1 MILITEFMDESAV
14 DLLKRKY
21 NVYYDSSLA
30 EDSNSLV
37 KLINKMKALIV
48 RNKTL
53 VTRELIENAPNLTC
67 VGRLGVGLDNI
78 DLNACEEQN
87 ITVYPALG
95 ANSHSVAEYVI
106 CASML
111 LLRKAYFKKN
121 EMIAGNWPRQESSGS
136 EVYGKTLGLIGFGD
150 IAQKT
155 RDLAL
160 GLGMKTVAYDPY
172 LDKDSNVWKETK
184 NLDLDNLLSI
194 SDIISLHIPL
204 SKETKNL
211 IDKKKLRLIK
221 NSSVIINAARGGV
234 IDENQ
239 LAKLLKENKI
249 GGAALDVFN
258 EEPVNKDC
266 AKKFE
271 GINNLILTPHIG
283 GVTKESN
290 ERVSEMIAK
299 KLIFIF
305 QNKDYKPY
313 HISLLRYLT

>member
-211 IDKKKLRLIK
+211 IDEQKLRLIK
-221 NSSVIINAARGGV
+221 NSSVIINAARGG
-234 IDENQ
+234 IINENQ

-258 EEPVNKDC
+258 EEPVNKEC

-299 KLIFIF
+299 KIDIHLS
-305 QNKDYKPY
+305 K
-313 HISLLRYLT
+313 

>member
-1 MILITEFMDESAV
+1 MILITEFMDEDAIN
-14 DLLKRKY
+14 LLKKKY
-21 NVYYDSSLA
+21 DVHYDISLA

-121 EMIAGNWPRQESSGS
+121 EMIADNWPRQESSGS

-160 GLGMKTVAYDPY
+160 GLGIKTVAYDPY
-172 LDKDSNVWKETK
+172 LDKDSKVWKETK
-184 NLDLDNLLSI
+184 NLPLENILSI

-211 IDKKKLRLIK
+211 IDEKKLRLIK
-221 NSSVIINAARGGV
+221 NSSVIINTSRGGI
-234 IDENQ
+234 IDENS

-258 EEPVNKDC
+258 KEPINKVN

-271 GINNLILTPHIG
+271 GLDNIILTPHIG

-290 ERVSEMIAK
+290 ERVSKMIAK
-299 KLIFIF
+299 KIDIHLS
-305 QNKDYKPY
+305 K
-313 HISLLRYLT
+313 

>member
-1 MILITEFMDESAV
+1 MILITEFMDEDAIN
-14 DLLKRKY
+14 LLMKKY
-21 NVYYDSSLA
+21 DVYYDISLA

-78 DLNACEEQN
+78 DLSACEEQN

-106 CASML
+106 CASMM

-160 GLGMKTVAYDPY
+160 GLGIKTVAYDPY

-184 NLDLDNLLSI
+184 NLPLDNLLSI

-211 IDKKKLRLIK
+211 IDEKKLRLIK
-221 NSSVIINAARGGV
+221 NSSLIINTSRGGI
-234 IDENQ
+234 IDENS

-258 EEPVNKDC
+258 KEPINKEN

-271 GINNLILTPHIG
+271 GLDNLILTPHIG

-290 ERVSEMIAK
+290 ERVSKMIAK
-299 KLIFIF
+299 KIDIHLS
-305 QNKDYKPY
+305 K
-313 HISLLRYLT
+313 

>member
-1 MILITEFMDESAV
+1 MILITEFMDEDAV
-14 DLLKRKY
+14 NLLKKKY
-21 NVYYDSSLA
+21 DVYYDISLA

-160 GLGMKTVAYDPY
+160 GLGIKTVAYDPY
-172 LDKDSNVWKETK
+172 LEKDSNLWKETK
-184 NLDLDNLLSI
+184 NLLLDNLLSI

-211 IDKKKLRLIK
+211 IDEKKLRLIK
-221 NSSVIINAARGGV
+221 NSSVIINTSRGGI
-234 IDENQ
+234 IDENS

-258 EEPVNKDC
+258 KEPINKVN

-271 GINNLILTPHIG
+271 GLDNLILTPHIG

-290 ERVSEMIAK
+290 ERVSKMIAK
-299 KLIFIF
+299 KIDIHLS
-305 QNKDYKPY
+305 K
-313 HISLLRYLT
+313 

>member
-1 MILITEFMDESAV
+1 MILITEFMDEDAV
-14 DLLKRKY
+14 NLLKKKY
-21 NVYYDSSLA
+21 DVYYDISLA

-53 VTRELIENAPNLTC
+53 VTRELIKNAPNLTC

-87 ITVYPALG
+87 ITVYPASG

-160 GLGMKTVAYDPY
+160 GLGIKTVAYDPY
-172 LDKDSNVWKETK
+172 LDKDSNLWKETK
-184 NLDLDNLLSI
+184 NLLLDNLLSI

-211 IDKKKLRLIK
+211 IDEKKLRLIK
-221 NSSVIINAARGGV
+221 NSSVIINTSRGGI
-234 IDENQ
+234 IDENS

-249 GGAALDVFN
+249 GGAALDVFSK
-258 EEPVNKDC
+258 EPINKVN

-271 GINNLILTPHIG
+271 GLDNLILTPHIG

-290 ERVSEMIAK
+290 ERVSKMIAK
-299 KLIFIF
+299 KIDIHLS
-305 QNKDYKPY
+305 K
-313 HISLLRYLT
+313 

>member
-1 MILITEFMDESAV
+1 MILITEFMDEDAV
-14 DLLKRKY
+14 NLLKKKY
-21 NVYYDSSLA
+21 DVYYDISLA

-78 DLNACEEQN
+78 DLNAFEEQN

-95 ANSHSVAEYVI
+95 ANSNSVAEYVI

-160 GLGMKTVAYDPY
+160 GLGIKTVAYDPY

-184 NLDLDNLLSI
+184 NLPLENLLSI

-204 SKETKNL
+204 TKETKNL
-211 IDKKKLRLIK
+211 IDEKKLRLIK
-221 NSSVIINAARGGV
+221 NSSVIINTSRGGI
-234 IDENQ
+234 IDENS

-258 EEPVNKDC
+258 KEPINKVN

-271 GINNLILTPHIG
+271 GLDNIILTPHIG

-290 ERVSEMIAK
+290 ERVSKMIAK
-299 KLIFIF
+299 KIDIHLS
-305 QNKDYKPY
+305 K
-313 HISLLRYLT
+313 

>member
-211 IDKKKLRLIK
+211 IDEKKLRLIK
-221 NSSVIINAARGGV
+221 NSSVIINTSRGGI
-234 IDENQ
+234 IDENS

-258 EEPVNKDC
+258 EEPINKEN

-271 GINNLILTPHIG
+271 GLDNLILTPHIG

-290 ERVSEMIAK
+290 ERVSKMIAK
-299 KLIFIF
+299 KIDIHLS
-305 QNKDYKPY
+305 K
-313 HISLLRYLT
+313 

>member
-1 MILITEFMDESAV
+1 MILITEFMDEDAIN
-14 DLLKRKY
+14 LLKNKY
-21 NVYYDSSLA
+21 DVYYDISLA

-106 CASML
+106 CTSML

-160 GLGMKTVAYDPY
+160 GLGIKTVAYDPY

-184 NLDLDNLLSI
+184 NLLLDNLLSI

-204 SKETKNL
+204 TKETKNL
-211 IDKKKLRLIK
+211 IDEKKLRLIK
-221 NSSVIINAARGGV
+221 NSSVIINTSRGGI
-234 IDENQ
+234 IDENS

-258 EEPVNKDC
+258 EEPINKEN

-271 GINNLILTPHIG
+271 GLDNLILTPHIG

-290 ERVSEMIAK
+290 ERVSKMIAK
-299 KLIFIF
+299 KIDIHLS
-305 QNKDYKPY
+305 K
-313 HISLLRYLT
+313 

>member
-1 MILITEFMDESAV
+1 MILVTEFMDEDAV
-14 DLLKRKY
+14 NLLRKKY
-21 NVYYDSSLA
+21 EVYYDISLA

-211 IDKKKLRLIK
+211 IDEKKLKLIK

-258 EEPVNKDC
+258 EEPVNKEC

-299 KLIFIF
+299 KIDIHLS
-305 QNKDYKPY
+305 K
-313 HISLLRYLT
+313 

>member
-21 NVYYDSSLA
+21 NVYYDCSLV

-37 KLINKMKALIV
+37 KLINTMKALIV

-53 VTRELIENAPNLTC
+53 VTKELIENAPNLTC

-95 ANSHSVAEYVI
+95 ANSHSVAEYVV

-211 IDKKKLRLIK
+211 IDEKKLRLIK
-221 NSSVIINAARGGV
+221 NSSVIINAARGGI
-234 IDENQ
+234 IDENS

-258 EEPVNKDC
+258 EEPVNKEY

-271 GINNLILTPHIG
+271 GIDNLILTPHIG

-290 ERVSEMIAK
+290 ERVSKMIAK
-299 KLIFIF
+299 KIDFHLS
-305 QNKDYKPY
+305 K
-313 HISLLRYLT
+313 

>member
-211 IDKKKLRLIK
+211 IDEQKLRLIK
-221 NSSVIINAARGGV
+221 NSSVIINAARGG
-234 IDENQ
+234 IINENQ

-299 KLIFIF
+299 KIDIHLS
-305 QNKDYKPY
+305 K
-313 HISLLRYLT
+313 

>member
-30 EDSNSLV
+30 EDSNSLL

-204 SKETKNL
+204 SKETSNL
-211 IDKKKLRLIK
+211 IDEKKLRLIK
-221 NSSVIINAARGGV
+221 NSSVIINAARGG
-234 IDENQ
+234 ILDENS

-258 EEPVNKDC
+258 EEPVNKEC

-271 GINNLILTPHIG
+271 GISNLILTPHIG

-290 ERVSEMIAK
+290 ERVSKMIAK
-299 KLIFIF
+299 KIDIHLS
-305 QNKDYKPY
+305 K
-313 HISLLRYLT
+313 

>member
-211 IDKKKLRLIK
+211 IDEKKLRLIK
-221 NSSVIINAARGGV
+221 NSSVIINAARGGI
-234 IDENQ
+234 IDENS

-258 EEPVNKDC
+258 EEPVNKEY

-271 GINNLILTPHIG
+271 GIDNLILTPHIG

-290 ERVSEMIAK
+290 ERVSKMIAK
-299 KLIFIF
+299 KIDFHLS
-305 QNKDYKPY
+305 K
-313 HISLLRYLT
+313 

>member
-37 KLINKMKALIV
+37 KLLNKMKALIV

-53 VTRELIENAPNLTC
+53 VTKELIENAPNLTC

-155 RDLAL
+155 RDLAQ
-160 GLGMKTVAYDPY
+160 GLGIKTVAYDPY
-172 LDKDSNVWKETK
+172 LDKDSNLWKETK
-184 NLDLDNLLSI
+184 NLLLDNLLSI

-204 SKETKNL
+204 NKETKNL
-211 IDKKKLRLIK
+211 IDEKKLRLIK
-221 NSSVIINAARGGV
+221 NSSVIINAARGGI
-234 IDENQ
+234 IDEIS

-258 EEPVNKDC
+258 EEPINKEN
-266 AKKFE
+266 AKKFA
-271 GINNLILTPHIG
+271 GLDNLILTQHIG

-290 ERVSEMIAK
+290 ERVSKMIAK
-299 KLIFIF
+299 KIDIHLS
-305 QNKDYKPY
+305 K
-313 HISLLRYLT
+313 

>member
-1 MILITEFMDESAV
+1 MILITEFMDEDAV
-14 DLLKRKY
+14 NLLKKKY
-21 NVYYDSSLA
+21 DVYYDISLA

-160 GLGMKTVAYDPY
+160 GLGIKTVAYDPY

-211 IDKKKLRLIK
+211 IDEKKLRLIK

-258 EEPVNKDC
+258 EEPVNKEC

-299 KLIFIF
+299 KIDTHLS
-305 QNKDYKPY
+305 K
-313 HISLLRYLT
+313 

>member
-1 MILITEFMDESAV
+1 MILITEFMDEDAIN
-14 DLLKRKY
+14 LLMKKY
-21 NVYYDSSLA
+21 DVYYDISLA

-160 GLGMKTVAYDPY
+160 GLGIKTVAYDPY

-184 NLDLDNLLSI
+184 NLLLDNLLSI

-211 IDKKKLRLIK
+211 IDEKKLRLIK
-221 NSSVIINAARGGV
+221 NSSVIINTSRGGI
-234 IDENQ
+234 IDENS

-258 EEPVNKDC
+258 KEPINKVN

-271 GINNLILTPHIG
+271 GLDNIILTPHIG

-290 ERVSEMIAK
+290 ERVSKMIAK
-299 KLIFIF
+299 KIDIHLS
-305 QNKDYKPY
+305 K
-313 HISLLRYLT
+313 

>member
-1 MILITEFMDESAV
+1 MILITEFMDEDAV
-14 DLLKRKY
+14 NLLKKKY
-21 NVYYDSSLA
+21 DVYYDISLA

-160 GLGMKTVAYDPY
+160 GLGIKTVAYDPY
-172 LDKDSNVWKETK
+172 LDKDSNLWKETK
-184 NLDLDNLLSI
+184 NLLLDNLLSI
-194 SDIISLHIPL
+194 SDIISLHIPF

-211 IDKKKLRLIK
+211 IDEKKLRLIK
-221 NSSVIINAARGGV
+221 NSSVIINTSRGGI
-234 IDENQ
+234 IDENS

-249 GGAALDVFN
+249 GGAALDVFIK
-258 EEPVNKDC
+258 EPINKEN

-271 GINNLILTPHIG
+271 GLDNLILTPHIG

-290 ERVSEMIAK
+290 ERVSKMIAK
-299 KLIFIF
+299 KIDIHLS
-305 QNKDYKPY
+305 K
-313 HISLLRYLT
+313 

>member
-1 MILITEFMDESAV
+1 MILITEFMDEDAIN
-14 DLLKRKY
+14 LLKNKY
-21 NVYYDSSLA
+21 DVYYDISLA

-78 DLNACEEQN
+78 DLSACEEQN

-106 CASML
+106 CASMM

-160 GLGMKTVAYDPY
+160 GLGIKTVAYDPY

-184 NLDLDNLLSI
+184 NLPLDNLLSI

-211 IDKKKLRLIK
+211 IDEKKLRLIK
-221 NSSVIINAARGGV
+221 NSSLIINTSRGGI
-234 IDENQ
+234 IDENS

-258 EEPVNKDC
+258 KEPINKEN

-271 GINNLILTPHIG
+271 GLDNLILTPHIG

-290 ERVSEMIAK
+290 ERVSKMIAK
-299 KLIFIF
+299 KIDIHLS
-305 QNKDYKPY
+305 K
-313 HISLLRYLT
+313 

>member
-1 MILITEFMDESAV
+1 MILITEFMDEDAIN
-14 DLLKRKY
+14 LLKKKY
-21 NVYYDSSLA
+21 DVHYDISLA

-160 GLGMKTVAYDPY
+160 GLGIKTVAYDPY

-184 NLDLDNLLSI
+184 NLLLDNLLSI

-211 IDKKKLRLIK
+211 IDEKKLRLIK
-221 NSSVIINAARGGV
+221 NSSVIINTSRGGI
-234 IDENQ
+234 IDENS

-258 EEPVNKDC
+258 KEPINKVN

-271 GINNLILTPHIG
+271 GLDNIILTPHIG

-290 ERVSEMIAK
+290 ERVSKMIAK
-299 KLIFIF
+299 KIDIHLS
-305 QNKDYKPY
+305 K
-313 HISLLRYLT
+313 

>member
-1 MILITEFMDESAV
+1 MILITEFMNEDAV
-14 DLLKRKY
+14 NLLKKKY
-21 NVYYDSSLA
+21 DVYYDISLA

-160 GLGMKTVAYDPY
+160 GLGIKTVAYDPY

-184 NLDLDNLLSI
+184 NLPLENLLSI

-211 IDKKKLRLIK
+211 IDEKKLRLIN
-221 NSSVIINAARGGV
+221 NSSVIINTSRGGI
-234 IDENQ
+234 IDENS

-258 EEPVNKDC
+258 KEPINKVN

-271 GINNLILTPHIG
+271 GLDNIILTPHIG

-290 ERVSEMIAK
+290 ERVSKMIAK
-299 KLIFIF
+299 KIDIHLS
-305 QNKDYKPY
+305 K
-313 HISLLRYLT
+313 

>member
-1 MILITEFMDESAV
+1 MILITEFMDEDAIN
-14 DLLKRKY
+14 LLMKKY
-21 NVYYDSSLA
+21 DVYYDISLA

-160 GLGMKTVAYDPY
+160 GLGIKTVAYDPY

-184 NLDLDNLLSI
+184 NLPLENLLSI

-211 IDKKKLRLIK
+211 IDEKKLRLIK
-221 NSSVIINAARGGV
+221 NSSVIINTSRGGI
-234 IDENQ
+234 IDENS

-258 EEPVNKDC
+258 EEPINKEN

-271 GINNLILTPHIG
+271 GLDNLILTPHIG

-290 ERVSEMIAK
+290 ERVSKMIAK
-299 KLIFIF
+299 KIDIHLS
-305 QNKDYKPY
+305 K
-313 HISLLRYLT
+313 

>member
-1 MILITEFMDESAV
+1 MILISEFMDEAAV
-14 DLLKRKY
+14 NLLKKKY
-21 NVYYDSSLA
+21 DVYYDSSLV
-30 EDSNSLV
+30 EDPNSLI
-37 KLINKMKALIV
+37 KKILKMKALIV

-53 VTRELIENAPNLTC
+53 VTRELIENAPNLKC

-78 DLNACEEQN
+78 DLNACKEQN
-87 ITVYPALG
+87 IAVYPALG

-106 CASML
+106 CTSML

-136 EVYGKTLGLIGFGD
+136 EVYGKTLGFIGFGD
-150 IAQKT
+150 IARKT
-155 RDLAL
+155 RDLAI
-160 GLGMKTVAYDPY
+160 GLGINTVAYDPY
-172 LDKDSNVWKETK
+172 LDKDSNVWKDTK

-204 SKETKNL
+204 TQETKNL
-211 IDKKKLRLIK
+211 LDEKKLSLIK
-221 NSSVIINAARGGV
+221 KSSVIINAARGGV

-249 GGAALDVFN
+249 AGAALDVFN
-258 EEPVNKDC
+258 NEPVNKEY

-271 GINNLILTPHIG
+271 GIDNLILTPHVG

-290 ERVSEMIAK
+290 KRVSEMIAK
-299 KLIFIF
+299 KIDFHLS
-305 QNKDYKPY
+305 KK
-313 HISLLRYLT
+313 

>member
-1 MILITEFMDESAV
+1 MILITEFMDEDAV
-14 DLLKRKY
+14 NLLKKKY
-21 NVYYDSSLA
+21 DVYYDISLA

-106 CASML
+106 CTSML

-160 GLGMKTVAYDPY
+160 GLGIKTVAYDPY

-184 NLDLDNLLSI
+184 NLPLDNLLSI

-211 IDKKKLRLIK
+211 IDEKKLRLIK
-221 NSSVIINAARGGV
+221 NSSVIINTSRGGI
-234 IDENQ
+234 IDENS

-258 EEPVNKDC
+258 KEPINKVN

-271 GINNLILTPHIG
+271 GLDNLILTPHIG

-290 ERVSEMIAK
+290 ERVSKMIAK
-299 KLIFIF
+299 KIDIHLS
-305 QNKDYKPY
+305 K
-313 HISLLRYLT
+313 

>member
-1 MILITEFMDESAV
+1 MILITEFMDEDAV
-14 DLLKRKY
+14 NLLKKKY
-21 NVYYDSSLA
+21 DVYYDISLA

-160 GLGMKTVAYDPY
+160 GLGIKTVAYDPY

-184 NLDLDNLLSI
+184 NLPLENLLSI

-211 IDKKKLRLIK
+211 IDEKKLRLIK
-221 NSSVIINAARGGV
+221 NSSVIINTSRGGI
-234 IDENQ
+234 IDENS

-258 EEPVNKDC
+258 KEPINKVN

-271 GINNLILTPHIG
+271 GLDNIILTPHIG

-290 ERVSEMIAK
+290 ERVSKMIAK
-299 KLIFIF
+299 KIDIHLS
-305 QNKDYKPY
+305 K
-313 HISLLRYLT
+313 

>member
-1 MILITEFMDESAV
+1 MILITEFMDEDAV
-14 DLLKRKY
+14 NLLKNKY
-21 NVYYDSSLA
+21 DVYYDISLA

-160 GLGMKTVAYDPY
+160 GLGIKTVAYDPY

-184 NLDLDNLLSI
+184 NLPLDNLLSI

-211 IDKKKLRLIK
+211 IDEKKLRLIK
-221 NSSVIINAARGGV
+221 NSSVIINTSRGGI
-234 IDENQ
+234 IDENS

-258 EEPVNKDC
+258 KEPINKVN

-271 GINNLILTPHIG
+271 GIDNLILTPHIG

-290 ERVSEMIAK
+290 ERVSKMIAK
-299 KLIFIF
+299 KIDIHLS
-305 QNKDYKPY
+305 K
-313 HISLLRYLT
+313 

>member
-1 MILITEFMDESAV
+1 MILITEFMDEDAIN
-14 DLLKRKY
+14 LLMKKY
-21 NVYYDSSLA
+21 DVYYDISLA

-160 GLGMKTVAYDPY
+160 GLGIKTVAYDPY

-184 NLDLDNLLSI
+184 NLPLDNLLSI

-211 IDKKKLRLIK
+211 IDEKKLRLIK
-221 NSSVIINAARGGV
+221 NSSLIINTSRGGI
-234 IDENQ
+234 IDENS

-258 EEPVNKDC
+258 EEPVNKEN

-271 GINNLILTPHIG
+271 GIDSLILTPHIG

-290 ERVSEMIAK
+290 ERVSKMIAEK
-299 KLIFIF
+299 IDIHLS
-305 QNKDYKPY
+305 N
-313 HISLLRYLT
+313 

>member
-1 MILITEFMDESAV
+1 MILITEFMDEDAV
-14 DLLKRKY
+14 NLLKKKY
-21 NVYYDSSLA
+21 DVYYDISLA

-160 GLGMKTVAYDPY
+160 GLGIKTVAYDPY

-184 NLDLDNLLSI
+184 NLLLDNLLSI

-204 SKETKNL
+204 TKETKNL
-211 IDKKKLRLIK
+211 IDEKKLRLIN
-221 NSSVIINAARGGV
+221 NSSVIINTSRGGI
-234 IDENQ
+234 IDENS

-258 EEPVNKDC
+258 KEPINKVN

-271 GINNLILTPHIG
+271 GLDNIILTPHIG

-290 ERVSEMIAK
+290 ERVSKMIAK
-299 KLIFIF
+299 KIDIHLS
-305 QNKDYKPY
+305 K
-313 HISLLRYLT
+313 

>member
-1 MILITEFMDESAV
+1 MILITEFMDEDAV
-14 DLLKRKY
+14 NLLKKKY
-21 NVYYDSSLA
+21 DVYYDISLA

-106 CASML
+106 CASMM

-160 GLGMKTVAYDPY
+160 GLGIKTVAYDPY
-172 LDKDSNVWKETK
+172 LDKDSNLWKETK
-184 NLDLDNLLSI
+184 NLLLDNLLSI

-211 IDKKKLRLIK
+211 IDEKKLRLIK
-221 NSSVIINAARGGV
+221 NSSVIINTSRGGI
-234 IDENQ
+234 IDENS

-258 EEPVNKDC
+258 KEPINKEN

-271 GINNLILTPHIG
+271 GLDNLILTPHIG

-290 ERVSEMIAK
+290 ERVSKMIAK
-299 KLIFIF
+299 KIDIHLS
-305 QNKDYKPY
+305 K
-313 HISLLRYLT
+313 

>member
-1 MILITEFMDESAV
+1 MILVTEFMDEDAV
-14 DLLKRKY
+14 NLLREKY
-21 NVYYDSSLA
+21 EVYYDISLA
-30 EDSNSLV
+30 EDPNSLV
-37 KLINKMKALIV
+37 NLINKMKALIV

-204 SKETKNL
+204 TKETKNL
-211 IDKKKLRLIK
+211 IDEKKLRLIK
-221 NSSVIINAARGGV
+221 NSSVIINTSRGGI
-234 IDENQ
+234 IDENS

-258 EEPVNKDC
+258 KEPINKVN

-271 GINNLILTPHIG
+271 GLDNIILTPHIG

-290 ERVSEMIAK
+290 ERVSKMIAK
-299 KLIFIF
+299 KIDIHLS
-305 QNKDYKPY
+305 K
-313 HISLLRYLT
+313 

>member
-1 MILITEFMDESAV
+1 MILITEFMDETAV

-211 IDKKKLRLIK
+211 IDEKKLRLIK

-258 EEPVNKDC
+258 EEPVNKEC

-299 KLIFIF
+299 KIDIHLS
-305 QNKDYKPY
+305 K
-313 HISLLRYLT
+313 

>member
-1 MILITEFMDESAV
+1 MILVTEFMDEDAV
-14 DLLKRKY
+14 NLLKKKY
-21 NVYYDSSLA
+21 DVYYDISLA

-160 GLGMKTVAYDPY
+160 GLGIKTVAYDPY

-184 NLDLDNLLSI
+184 NLPLDNLLSI

-211 IDKKKLRLIK
+211 IDEKKLRLIK
-221 NSSVIINAARGGV
+221 NSSVIINTSRGGI
-234 IDENQ
+234 IDENS

-258 EEPVNKDC
+258 KEPINKEN

-271 GINNLILTPHIG
+271 GLDNLILTPHIG

-290 ERVSEMIAK
+290 ERVSKMIAK
-299 KLIFIF
+299 KIDIHLS
-305 QNKDYKPY
+305 K
-313 HISLLRYLT
+313 

>member
-1 MILITEFMDESAV
+1 MILITEFMDEDAV
-14 DLLKRKY
+14 NLLKKKY
-21 NVYYDSSLA
+21 DVYYDISLA

-160 GLGMKTVAYDPY
+160 GLGIKTVAYDPY
-172 LDKDSNVWKETK
+172 LDKDSNLWKETK
-184 NLDLDNLLSI
+184 NLPLENLLSI

-211 IDKKKLRLIK
+211 IDEKKLRLIK
-221 NSSVIINAARGGV
+221 NSSVIINTSRGG
-234 IDENQ
+234 IINENS

-258 EEPVNKDC
+258 KEPINKVN

-271 GINNLILTPHIG
+271 GLDNIILTPHIG

-290 ERVSEMIAK
+290 ERVSKMIAK
-299 KLIFIF
+299 KIDIHLS
-305 QNKDYKPY
+305 K
-313 HISLLRYLT
+313 

>member
-136 EVYGKTLGLIGFGD
+136 EVYGKTLGFIGFGD
-150 IAQKT
+150 IARKT
-155 RDLAL
+155 RDLAI
-160 GLGMKTVAYDPY
+160 GLGINTVAYDPY
-172 LDKDSNVWKETK
+172 LDKDSNVWKDTK

-211 IDKKKLRLIK
+211 IDEKKLRLIK
-221 NSSVIINAARGGV
+221 NSSVIINAARGGI
-234 IDENQ
+234 IDENS

-258 EEPVNKDC
+258 EEPVNKEY

-271 GINNLILTPHIG
+271 GIDNLILTPHIG

-290 ERVSEMIAK
+290 ERVSKMIAK
-299 KLIFIF
+299 KIDFHLS
-305 QNKDYKPY
+305 K
-313 HISLLRYLT
+313 

>member
-160 GLGMKTVAYDPY
+160 GLGIKTVAYDPY

-184 NLDLDNLLSI
+184 NLPLDNLLSI

-211 IDKKKLRLIK
+211 IDEQKLRLIK
-221 NSSVIINAARGGV
+221 NSAVIINTSRGGI
-234 IDENQ
+234 IDENS

-249 GGAALDVFN
+249 GGAALDVFIK
-258 EEPVNKDC
+258 EPINKVN

-271 GINNLILTPHIG
+271 GLDNIILTPHIG

-290 ERVSEMIAK
+290 ERVSKMIAK
-299 KLIFIF
+299 KIDIHLS
-305 QNKDYKPY
+305 K
-313 HISLLRYLT
+313 